1 MSTVTI
7 ITAITTIIIIST
19 AIIIITRSEQKKCW
33 LVLGLVWQLIRMH
46 LFRQININEVDLMTL
61 MIMIMPTMIS
71 STQVPGLVNLLKEG
85 ETLADLMKLGPEE
98 ILLRWVNYQLEK
110 VGGMMIMTM
119 VFFTLSF
126 KNRKVPRGER
136 RT

>member
-1 MSTVTI
+1 
-7 ITAITTIIIIST
+7 
-19 AIIIITRSEQKKCW
+19 
-33 LVLGLVWQLIRMH
+33 MH

-61 MIMIMPTMIS
+61 MIMIMIMPTMIS

-119 VFFTLSF
+119 VFFTLPLD
-126 KNRKVPRGER
+126 NRKVPRGER